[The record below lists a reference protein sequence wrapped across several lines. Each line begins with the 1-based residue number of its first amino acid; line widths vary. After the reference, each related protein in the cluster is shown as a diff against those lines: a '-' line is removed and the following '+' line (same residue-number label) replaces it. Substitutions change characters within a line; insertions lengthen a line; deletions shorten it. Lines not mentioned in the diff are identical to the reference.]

1 MCKVTYTNIHTFTS
15 ENLSLS
21 WSSVVAIIRLLTNTV
36 LLSLLPTTLGSSSE
50 LSVSMATPGDDDVM
64 PSRVD
69 GWFVEIV
76 DGVLCFGSEVGFC
89 LALGGGGISVV
100 ELETTCKAFSLE
112 TMTRLYIH
120 VNVTFLC
127 KYNVC

>member
-1 MCKVTYTNIHTFTS
+1 M
-15 ENLSLS
+15 
-21 WSSVVAIIRLLTNTV
+21 VAIIRLLTNTV
-36 LLSLLPTTLGSSSE
+36 LLSLLPTTLGSSPE
-50 LSVSMATPGDDDVM
+50 LSTSMATPGDDDVM

-100 ELETTCKAFSLE
+100 ALETKALSLE
-112 TMTRLYIH
+112 TMTRLYIY
-120 VNVTFLC
+120 VNVTFFC